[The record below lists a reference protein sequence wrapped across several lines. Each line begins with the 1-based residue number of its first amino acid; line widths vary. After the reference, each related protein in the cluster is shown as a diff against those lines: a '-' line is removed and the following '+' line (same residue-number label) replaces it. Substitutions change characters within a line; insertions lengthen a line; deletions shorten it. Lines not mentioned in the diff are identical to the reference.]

1 MANISVAWDK
11 WTGMPNEQTIK
22 YSEDPDGKVITNMV
36 ERDMWG
42 NIITIIY
49 PNEHTIDY
57 SRDALGRITDET
69 EDYYTRK
76 INEYNYKK

>member
-1 MANISVAWDK
+1 
-11 WTGMPNEQTIK
+11 MPNKQTIK
-22 YSEDPDGKVITNMV
+22 YSEDPDGKVITNTV

-57 SRDALGRITDET
+57 RRDALGRIMEET
-69 EDYYTRK
+69 VDSYAKKR
-76 INEYNYKK
+76 NEYNYKK